1 MANSE
6 GRAGGMN
13 FHPKQLQKEWKPKD
27 ERFPIQPLSQFGKLM
42 SGLDDVEK
50 HLKDT
55 AGIKAGSTVCEH
67 LNEPFECPIC
77 RRQHAKR
84 V

>member
-13 FHPKQLQKEWKPKD
+13 FHPKQLQKEWKSKD
-27 ERFPIQPLSQFGKLM
+27 AQ
-42 SGLDDVEK
+42 
-50 HLKDT
+50 T
-55 AGIKAGSTVCEH
+55 KAGSTVCEH
-67 LNEPFECPIC
+67 LNEPFDCSIC
-77 RRQHAKR
+77 RGFRDGTSR

>member
-6 GRAGGMN
+6 GRPGGMN

-27 ERFPIQPLSQFGKLM
+27 AQ
-42 SGLDDVEK
+42 
-50 HLKDT
+50 T
-55 AGIKAGSTVCEH
+55 KAGSTVCEH

-77 RRQHAKR
+77 RRQHASR

>member
-6 GRAGGMN
+6 GRKGGMN
-13 FHPKQLQKEWKPKD
+13 FNKRQLQKEWKPMD

-50 HLKDT
+50 HLK
-55 AGIKAGSTVCEH
+55 I
-67 LNEPFECPIC
+67 
-77 RRQHAKR
+77 RRVLRR
-84 V
+84 VRQC